1 MTEWPARI
9 CQPEPGPG
17 YPGETPHDASV
28 QVAGAGSRR
37 VPVAQR
43 SSLRQSALARAGTS
57 ARRTQTPRTAGV
69 LCPDAGL
76 AAGPGP
82 ARLADDSPTDTMS
95 PSGLA
100 RTAGR
105 VEVLSGGPATS
116 SGGCLKSVPVRAQCQ
131 GQPGRIGSLAPSVR
145 AALDATGACCRV
157 QNRLEAASSET
168 GNEMTS
174 PRPSRAA
181 PATLRARAAS
191 TNRHIAH
198 RRPCDRAPALRSAS
212 SPVAALVAITG
223 PKSA

>member
-28 QVAGAGSRR
+28 QVAGSENRQ

-69 LCPDAGL
+69 RCPDAGL

-116 SGGCLKSVPVRAQCQ
+116 SGGCLKSVPESADHTQEGHTECDR
-131 GQPGRIGSLAPSVR
+131 PGRSTFQRGRQASEAWHSNDDSVQGH
-145 AALDATGACCRV
+145 AVHPDH
-157 QNRLEAASSET
+157 ET
-168 GNEMTS
+168 
-174 PRPSRAA
+174 
-181 PATLRARAAS
+181 
-191 TNRHIAH
+191 
-198 RRPCDRAPALRSAS
+198 
-212 SPVAALVAITG
+212 
-223 PKSA
+223 